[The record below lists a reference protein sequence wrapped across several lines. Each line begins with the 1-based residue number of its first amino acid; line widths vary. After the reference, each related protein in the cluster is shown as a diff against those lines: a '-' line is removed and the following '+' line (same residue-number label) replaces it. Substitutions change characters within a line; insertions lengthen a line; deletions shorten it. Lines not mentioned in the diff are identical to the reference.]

1 MKKLFLLAL
10 CSSLLIF
17 ATNSYSGSDEI
28 CCTWVNTNYTSGDPP
43 QKLIFHFDGTF
54 ACYDTQKTSDALK
67 RGTYSI
73 DEKKIYLTGSDMG
86 GNATVIDPLHL
97 EASGTSMACPM
108 ASGSASSWTPRS
120 STSTA
125 VTRRARRSSAMPTIR
140 AGSRGMKGCRARP
153 ISIGMS
159 SPVPASTWCSPLPR
173 RAPSSRRTS

>member
-73 DEKKIYLTGSDMG
+73 DEKWQDSEGNIWYKIKMREPMSKTKYQLAKISDDG
-86 GNATVIDPLHL
+86 KILEFICKTDKYPATISL
-97 EASGTSMACPM
+97 EDEAYCKYN
-108 ASGSASSWTPRS
+108 RY
-120 STSTA
+120 
-125 VTRRARRSSAMPTIR
+125 
-140 AGSRGMKGCRARP
+140 
-153 ISIGMS
+153 
-159 SPVPASTWCSPLPR
+159 
-173 RAPSSRRTS
+173 